1 MAATRLAV
9 GVDDHRLLDQTFYQK
24 LEPCSELHAAGELG
38 VTVSCSAGWSW
49 RLELEWCERKVLLG
63 WSWSNKPVIIF
74 SDVRALAGLRIDMS
88 RFNQLLPVPDC

>member
-1 MAATRLAV
+1 MFEGLLNCCNYSAT
-9 GVDDHRLLDQTFYQK
+9 LDYGAERF
-24 LEPCSELHAAGELG
+24 AFG
-38 VTVSCSAGWSW
+38 

-63 WSWSNKPVIIF
+63 WSWSNKPKAVIIF